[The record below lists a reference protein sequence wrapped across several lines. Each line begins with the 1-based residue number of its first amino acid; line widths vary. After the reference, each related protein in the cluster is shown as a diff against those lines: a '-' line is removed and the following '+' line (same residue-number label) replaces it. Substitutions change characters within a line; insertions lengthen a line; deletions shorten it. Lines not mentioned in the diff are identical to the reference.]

1 MNKYY
6 GEIMQLIGAEEFK
19 ALIKKW
25 ENLSDNVRNHHGILP
40 RLLPDLLWVGNS
52 GIGRT
57 KLMSLM
63 SEYVAEQGNLFSFYG
78 DVKFF
83 EFLLSYTPQDRPFE
97 ELRRLEDELAAA
109 KGFRESFGGAILI
122 DISAWVKHYEELY
135 FSSFMEY
142 LAAHSDQWIIVLS
155 VPEMEQEKLNNLE
168 AFLSMYLRLE
178 KITLTMPDTEQLYS
192 FVEKALRGYNL
203 QIDQSGKELLIKTIN
218 EMRENPYFDGFKT
231 LQMLCQDIIYEHF
244 STDDPSKTLLGEQE
258 LSAFAPESHY
268 VKKVIKDA
276 AKVRRIGFNRGEE

>member
-6 GEIMQLIGAEEFK
+6 NEIMQLIGAEEFK
-19 ALIKKW
+19 TLIKKW
-25 ENLSDNVRNHHGILP
+25 DNLSDNVRNHYGTLP

-63 SEYVAEQGNLFSFYG
+63 SEYLAEQGNLFNFYG

-83 EFLLSYTPQDRPFE
+83 EFLLSYTPKDRPFE

-122 DISAWVKHYEELY
+122 DIGAWVKHYDELY
-135 FSSFMEY
+135 FVSFMEY
-142 LAAHSDQWIIVLS
+142 LSAHSDQWIIVLS
-155 VPEMEQEKLNNLE
+155 VPELEKEKLNNLE

-178 KITLTMPDTEQLYS
+178 KVTLTMPETEQLYT
-192 FVEKALRGYNL
+192 FVEKALEGYNL
-203 QIDQSGKELLIKTIN
+203 HIDHSGKELLIRTID

-231 LQMLCQDIIYEHF
+231 LKMLCQDIIYEHF
-244 STDDPSKTLLGEQE
+244 SADDPSKTLLGAQD

-268 VKKVIKDA
+268 VKKVIKDSE
-276 AKVRRIGFNRGEE
+276 KVRRIGFNRGEE